1 LVTVSNK
8 MSNLFKIFIYI
19 SFAISVT
26 ISNAQEY
33 EPWTGSVTGAT
44 IHFGTHDSLKSIR
57 RLINEGKT
65 TEAVQMS
72 EVFVRQL
79 SRNDRS
85 GKTVQYKYD
94 AYNALCLSLTA
105 DKQFVKAIS
114 ACDEAIEHSP
124 KRWQAYNSRGSLNYK
139 YGKYSNA
146 LNDYKIALENAPN
159 QSGIRKIIEHNIK
172 LSQSRVSNN

>member
-1 LVTVSNK
+1 MKLNIKNTFTS
-8 MSNLFKIFIYI
+8 IAIIAGI
-19 SFAISVT
+19 SLSTTSAFAQSAI
-26 ISNAQEY
+26 
-33 EPWTGSVTGAT
+33 EPWTGAIPGDTIYFSNNDGLKQVRKMLNDGKIEKAVTFAEAYV
-44 IHFGTHDSLKSIR
+44 KSADA
-57 RLINEGKT
+57 N
-65 TEAVQMS
+65 S
-72 EVFVRQL
+72 
-79 SRNDRS
+79 RS
-85 GKTVQYKYD
+85 GKTSSMRYD